1 MTVVSDGAAAVPEAV
16 SGEHDVVLMDLQM
29 PGMDGLAA
37 TRAIRAAERS
47 GRHQYIIGL
56 TAAIGPEMELEC
68 HRAGMDSYLSKP
80 VARDLLMS
88 VLVTVAAKSRVA
100 DEP

>member
-1 MTVVSDGAAAVPEAV
+1 
-16 SGEHDVVLMDLQM
+16 M

-56 TAAIGPEMELEC
+56 TAAIGPEMELQC

-80 VARDLLMS
+80 VARDILMS
-88 VLVTVAAKSRVA
+88 ALVTVAAKSRVA